1 MTTKE
6 MKNILVNKFED
17 ENCCFTRKDV
27 SIRKSG
33 KTTTIIIK
41 DYEHITFKITEDYD
55 DYLGYELY
63 VNEFYTDYPDETEWS
78 TFTDS
83 KTTYN
88 YETAL
93 KLIGYHIAQT
103 F

>member
-1 MTTKE
+1 MNTKE
-6 MKNILVNKFED
+6 MKNLLVSKFED

-33 KTTTIIIK
+33 KTTTIVIK

-55 DYLGYELY
+55 DYFGYTLY
-63 VNEFYTDYPDETEWS
+63 IKEFYTDYPDEIEWN
-78 TFTDS
+78 TFTES
-83 KTTYN
+83 RLAFT